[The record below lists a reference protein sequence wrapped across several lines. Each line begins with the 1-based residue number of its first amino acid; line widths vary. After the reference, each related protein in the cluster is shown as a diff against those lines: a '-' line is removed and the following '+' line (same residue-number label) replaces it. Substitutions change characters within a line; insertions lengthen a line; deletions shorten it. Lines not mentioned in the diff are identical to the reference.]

1 MTSIVCAVLVAS
13 VVLGAPSNRNPG
25 AEVEREPRTAMGKGG
40 KSGKGGKGGGGQLDV
55 DVDQKRIA
63 ALASPSGITEI
74 SLEYVGEVAGPP
86 EGSAPGGK
94 AKKGG
99 KGLAG
104 VTEQGLEWR

>member
-1 MTSIVCAVLVAS
+1 MTSIVCAVLAAS
-13 VVLGAPSNRNPG
+13 VVLGAPSNRGPG
-25 AEVEREPRTAMGKGG
+25 AEGEREPRAAMGKGG
-40 KSGKGGKGGGGQLDV
+40 KSGKGGKGGQLDV

-63 ALASPSGITEI
+63 ALASPSGITQI
-74 SLEYVGEVAGPP
+74 SLEYVGGVAGPP

-104 VTEQGLEWR
+104 VTEHGLEWR